1 MPVVAV
7 VLDGEQAIIGG
18 LCIRQ
23 YIPGRGAVHKPLF
36 QQEADKP
43 ALRHNQFLG
52 GGTEIGAVLEVNE
65 QVIKGCLALQ
75 HGVFLPQRRIFLP
88 FCQQVGTE
96 FHHGF
101 RGSGNLPQLFSG
113 DVGPVLA
120 DRGQHLIKHPAFKS
134 FRRGQFA
141 VNDQAV

>member
-65 QVIKGCLALQ
+65 KAALPSSMAFSSRSAAFSSRSASRSEQ
-75 HGVFLPQRRIFLP
+75 SFIMA
-88 FCQQVGTE
+88 
-96 FHHGF
+96 
-101 RGSGNLPQLFSG
+101 SGEVATSHSFSL
-113 DVGPVLA
+113 VM
-120 DRGQHLIKHPAFKS
+120 
-134 FRRGQFA
+134 
-141 VNDQAV
+141 

>member
-52 GGTEIGAVLEVNE
+52 GGTEIGAVLEVDK
-65 QVIKGCLALQ
+65 QVIKSALPSSMAFSSRSAAFFSRSVNRSEQ
-75 HGVFLPQRRIFLP
+75 SFIMA
-88 FCQQVGTE
+88 
-96 FHHGF
+96 
-101 RGSGNLPQLFSG
+101 SGEVATSHSFSL
-113 DVGPVLA
+113 VM
-120 DRGQHLIKHPAFKS
+120 
-134 FRRGQFA
+134 
-141 VNDQAV
+141 

>member
-36 QQEADKP
+36 QQKPDKP
-43 ALRHNQFLG
+43 ALWHNQFFG
-52 GGTEIGAVLEVNE
+52 GGAEVGAVLQVNE

-75 HGVFLPQRRIFLP
+75 HGVFLSQRHIFLALR
-88 FCQQVGTE
+88 QQIGAE
-96 FHHGF
+96 LHHGF
-101 RGSGNLPQLFSG
+101 RGSGYLPQLLPG
-113 DVGPVLA
+113 DVSPMLTDSG
-120 DRGQHLIKHPAFKS
+120 
-134 FRRGQFA
+134 
-141 VNDQAV
+141 